1 MSAIPRARVLRE
13 GEGGNGRPKPGGETA
28 PDGHVLRLAPRAL
41 PRAVIWR
48 LIWAPLGIVSCWF
61 AAIMMFFLASWL
73 ILLISGSR
81 DVWPSAAVVSQLF
94 YISVLSAICL
104 SLFMG
109 LISLPWW
116 IRDLQLLR
124 YGVVTHGTL
133 VQKLEKSVA
142 FSCPMTGA
150 PGTQMLTEL
159 TFQYEI
165 GGTTYT
171 VTVRRAPESRLSRL
185 DLGARVA
192 TLVDPRKPSNE
203 TTPDLDGPG
212 WLEITASG
220 ELRVRSG
227 TSLHLWI
234 VPVAFVSQLVAT
246 AI

>member
-13 GEGGNGRPKPGGETA
+13 GEGADARPRPVGETA

-48 LIWAPLGIVSCWF
+48 FIWAPLGIVSWWF
-61 AAIMMFFLASWL
+61 AAIMMFFLVLWL
-73 ILLISGSR
+73 IWLISGSG
-81 DVWPSAAVVSQLF
+81 DVRASAAVLSQLF
-94 YISVLSAICL
+94 YGSLLIAIYL
-104 SLFMG
+104 RLFFG
-109 LISLPWW
+109 LISLPSW
-116 IRDLQLLR
+116 IHGLQLLR
-124 YGVVTHGTL
+124 YGVVTDGTL

-150 PGTQMLTEL
+150 SGTQMLMDL
-159 TFQYEI
+159 TFQYEV

-171 VTVRRAPESRLSRL
+171 VTVRRVPEWSLSRL

-192 TLVDPRKPSNE
+192 TLVDPRKPSSE
-203 TTPDLDGPG
+203 TTPDLHVPR

-227 TSLHLWI
+227 TALHLLI
-234 VPVAFVSQLVAT
+234 VPVAFVGQLVAT